1 MRIIGENTAPE
12 KARGPGT
19 LGPAMITLP
28 FHSPEAFEYVVA
40 APDGADAGHWF
51 AFCGDRLLVEVGP
64 PSGAPSDDLRVPS
77 RPQWARLPF
86 GAAPELDSRPLRTLY
101 LGRLGKT
108 HCFAAEFP
116 ADTPAPQG
124 ASWENLRTL
133 FSVLDDAHF
142 GIAGRALQIVDWDR
156 THQFC
161 GRCGTATAVKR
172 DERVRT
178 CPTCHLSAYPRVAP
192 AIMALVC
199 RGREVL
205 LGRGPHFP
213 RGMYSA
219 LAGFAGPG
227 ESLEQCLAREVGEEV
242 NVSVGNIR
250 YFASQPWPFPH
261 SLMIAFVCDWTGGE
275 IRPDPTEIE
284 DAAWFD
290 VFQLPKLPSRISIA
304 RALIDS
310 VTETIRQAHGGSA

>member
-1 MRIIGENTAPE
+1 
-12 KARGPGT
+12 
-19 LGPAMITLP
+19 MITLP
-28 FHSPEAFEYVVA
+28 FHSPAQFEYLVV
-40 APDGADAGHWF
+40 PPADADGGHWF

-64 PSGAPSDDLRVPS
+64 PSTRATDDLRVPS
-77 RPQWARLPF
+77 RPQWVKLPS
-86 GAAPELDSRPLRTLY
+86 GASAGVDADPLRRLY
-101 LGRLGKT
+101 LGRLGPT

-116 ADTPAPQG
+116 EGTPAPPG
-124 ASWENLRTL
+124 SSWENLRTL
-133 FSVLDDAHF
+133 FSVLDDAQF

-161 GRCGTATAVKR
+161 GRCGTPTEHKH
-172 DERVRT
+172 DERVRV
-178 CPTCHLSAYPRVAP
+178 CPSCRLSAYPRVAP
-192 AIMALVC
+192 AIMALIR

-227 ESLEQCLAREVGEEV
+227 ESLEQCLMREVAEEV

-261 SLMIAFVCDWTGGE
+261 SLMIAFTCDWTGGE
-275 IRPDPTEIE
+275 IRPDPSEIE
-284 DAAWFD
+284 HAAWFD
-290 VFQLPKLPSRISIA
+290 VFQLPRLPSKISIA

-310 VTETIRQAHGGSA
+310 VTEEMRQAHSGGA

>member
-1 MRIIGENTAPE
+1 M
-12 KARGPGT
+12 
-19 LGPAMITLP
+19 LTLP
-28 FHSPEAFEYVVA
+28 FHSPADFEYLVA
-40 APDGADAGHWF
+40 PPADANSGHWF
-51 AFCGDRLLVEVGP
+51 AFCADRLLVEIGP
-64 PSGAPSDDLRVPS
+64 PSTRATDDLRVPS
-77 RPQWARLPF
+77 RPQWVKLPF
-86 GAAPELDSRPLRTLY
+86 GASAGVGADALRSLY
-101 LGRLGKT
+101 LGRLGQT

-116 ADTPAPQG
+116 EGTAAPQG
-124 ASWENLRTL
+124 SSWENLRTL
-133 FSVLDDAHF
+133 FSVLDDALF

-161 GRCGTATAVKR
+161 GRCGTPTVHKN
-172 DERVRT
+172 DERVRV
-178 CPTCHLSAYPRVAP
+178 CPSCRLAAYPRVAP
-192 AIMALVC
+192 AIMALIR

-227 ESLEQCLAREVGEEV
+227 ESLEQCLEREVAEEV

-275 IRPDPTEIE
+275 IRPDPSEIE

-290 VFQLPKLPSRISIA
+290 VFQLPKLPSKISIA
-304 RALIDS
+304 RALIDG
-310 VTETIRQAHGGSA
+310 VTEEMRRAHSGGS